1 MKKSL
6 LALTL
11 TTIMSA
17 TAFATIDSYVT
28 VQIPV
33 SGIHESGVCMI
44 KSLAWDGVSNIGTK
58 ELVASQALNGPFKIH
73 AMQAGEDNEG
83 LVQANALY
91 GSGVKVA
98 IDVDMDSFNK
108 APITVDATEASSK
121 AKTLEERAEVV
132 RNVKIAIYA
141 GIQNTISSMVK
152 TAKVELKGLPNQ
164 TGIKGAVPAAFKSSF
179 TKVSPYL
186 ATIKKELNMVDANGN
201 CI

>member
-6 LALTL
+6 LALSL
-11 TTIMSA
+11 SVIMSA
-17 TAFATIDSYVT
+17 TAFATIDSYTT

-33 SGIHESGVCMI
+33 SGMHESGVCMI
-44 KSLAWDGVSNIGTK
+44 KSLAWDGVSNIGTR
-58 ELVASQALNGPFKIH
+58 EIVAAQALNGPFKIH
-73 AMQAGEDNEG
+73 GMQAGEDSEG
-83 LVQANALY
+83 LVQVNVLY

-108 APITVDATEASSK
+108 ATITIDASEASAK
-121 AKTLEERAEVV
+121 AKTIEERTEVI

-141 GIQNTISSMVK
+141 GIQNTISSLVK

-164 TGIKGAVPAAFKSSF
+164 TGIKGAVPVVFKSSF

-186 ATIKKELNMVDANGN
+186 ATIKKELNMVDVNGN